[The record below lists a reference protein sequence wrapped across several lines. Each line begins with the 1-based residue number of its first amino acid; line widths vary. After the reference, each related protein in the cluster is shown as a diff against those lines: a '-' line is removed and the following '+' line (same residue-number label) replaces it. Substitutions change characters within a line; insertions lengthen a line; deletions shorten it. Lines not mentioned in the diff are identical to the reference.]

1 MYSVFIMANMPVNLV
16 LFLLTTNINRTVFSE
31 NFDKKAKSLR
41 TRGVCN
47 ENKTYTSQIQK

>member
-1 MYSVFIMANMPVNLV
+1 MANMPVNLV
-16 LFLLTTNINRTVFSE
+16 LFLLTTNINRIEFSE

-47 ENKTYTSQIQK
+47 ENKTYTSQIKK